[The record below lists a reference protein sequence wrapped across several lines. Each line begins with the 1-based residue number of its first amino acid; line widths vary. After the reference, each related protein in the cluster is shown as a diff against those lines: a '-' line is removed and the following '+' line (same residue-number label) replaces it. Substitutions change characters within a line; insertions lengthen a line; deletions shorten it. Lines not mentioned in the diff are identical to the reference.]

1 MRNLKCNFETELA
14 NGVKLYLKPTTAED
28 YDDYYIIRCSQGD
41 VYWNGYLSAP
51 DKESFRK
58 LFLERLGD
66 AKFELPEDR
75 RLYLICV
82 RMENNDNSVGFLQLI
97 KRKDGIDISYTV
109 TEAYQKHGYATEALR
124 LGIRLAKQFGDCIY
138 VQIRDDN
145 IASQHVARKC
155 NFVRTE
161 EYTEHEYPMA
171 GRVKLR
177 KYRLLKFINADL
189 KNIIETT

>member
-14 NGVKLYLKPTTAED
+14 NGVKLYLMPTTAED
-28 YDDYYIIRCSQGD
+28 YDDYYIIRCSHGD
-41 VYWNGYLSAP
+41 IYWNGYLSAP

-58 LFLERLGD
+58 LFLEHLGD
-66 AKFELPEDR
+66 ARFELPEDR
-75 RLYLICV
+75 RLYLIRI

-109 TEAYQKHGYATEALR
+109 TEAYQKHGYATDALR
-124 LGIRLAKQFGDCIY
+124 LGIRLAKQFDDCIY

-171 GRVKLR
+171 GRIKLR
-177 KYRLLKFINADL
+177 KYRLQ
-189 KNIIETT
+189 E